1 MQEWFDEDA
10 DVPFMSEVKLVKE
23 NKKKIIPGVVH
34 IDGSGRLQTV
44 TKEQNIHYYNLI
56 NAFYDLT
63 KVPILL
69 NTSFNENEPI
79 VNNPIEAIECYERTN
94 MDMLAIGNWIIQR

>member
-1 MQEWFDEDA
+1 M
-10 DVPFMSEVKLVKE
+10 L
-23 NKKKIIPGVVH
+23 KKIKRKLYLGVGKH

-56 NAFYDLT
+56 NEFYKIT
-63 KVPILL
+63 TVPIVLKYV
-69 NTSFNENEPI
+69 FNENEPI

-94 MDMLAIGNWIIQR
+94 MDMLVIEIDNTKMIYEDI